1 MYECHAPEKLIKK
14 QIGHR
19 SIDALQVYE
28 RESLTQQQAVSSV
41 VASTQYMDFK
51 DVAVPLPREQ
61 VLDAFTQGPPA
72 PGTPAPT
79 KGFEVVQPRDT
90 AGLVAG
96 WSIQS
101 CSNCTINITLGK
113 QTFFFFFL
121 FSMYSKTLFFV
132 YTVSK
137 VASFDIYY
145 FSTL

>member
-41 VASTQYMDFK
+41 VVSTQYMDFK
-51 DVAVPLPREQ
+51 DVAVPIPREQ

-113 QTFFFFFL
+113 RTFFS
-121 FSMYSKTLFFV
+121 FSYSACTAKRFFFV